1 MLRDSIRHRV
11 CRSVVVV
18 VIVVVVVVVENV
30 VVVIAVSV
38 VVVVVVVVVLNVMLQ
53 LNRSN
58 FKWEFVFYLGKYLIF
73 GRS

>member
-1 MLRDSIRHRV
+1 M
-11 CRSVVVV
+11 VV
-18 VIVVVVVVVENV
+18 VIVV
-30 VVVIAVSV
+30 S
-38 VVVVVVVVVLNVMLQ
+38 VVVVVVLNVMLQ